1 MAQEAWERI
10 SRRRFPKDY
19 IADCNPGEARD
30 IPMSKEVLLFRKDEF
45 ACLMIGENTY
55 YFTNNE
61 EAKYY
66 FYSACSSASRVPFL
80 GIEEM
85 RTANRKFE
93 ADLDCLHTDL
103 ERIRKINNLS
113 DSEMSEVILQ
123 FENLSGIHGLL

>member
-19 IADCNPGEARD
+19 IADCNSGESRD
-30 IPMSKEVLLFRKDEF
+30 IPTSKDILLFRKDEF
-45 ACLMIGENTY
+45 ACLMIGEITY

-66 FYSACSSASRVPFL
+66 FYAASSSVSTVPSP

-85 RTANRKFE
+85 RIANRKFE
-93 ADLDCLHTDL
+93 ADLDCLHSYL
-103 ERIRKINNLS
+103 EITRKINNLS